1 MVLLETMTLYQ
12 LAHINTDVNIVNLQ
26 AHIARS
32 VSDNWKVLD
41 SNTNW
46 DQPSF
51 LASLYIKQF
60 KPSINDRVKVS
71 KDLLSF

>member
-12 LAHINTDVNIVNLQ
+12 LAHIDTDVNIVNLQ
-26 AHIARS
+26 AHIASS

-46 DQPSF
+46 VQHW
-51 LASLYIKQF
+51 
-60 KPSINDRVKVS
+60 V
-71 KDLLSF
+71 